1 MPTTATKSKSP
12 AAKSKSAAAEA
23 AATTAHPGTAGS
35 VPIAAP
41 AGATSSTVYGVSD
54 PDLLTQSAAVQAQQL
69 EAMKAMGVT
78 SVRLEANWYW
88 GEPESGSFNWTP
100 IDMAV
105 SAIEKAGLSADL
117 LIDGCPPWA
126 AASGAG
132 GTQYAEPASA
142 AQFASW
148 AGAVAARYAPKG
160 VNYFEIWNE
169 PNLAVFWQPK
179 PDPAAYSADLKAAYT
194 AIKSA
199 DPSSVVLSGGLAPA
213 EDDGSNYDPR
223 TFLQDMYADG
233 AGGSFDGLGFHPYSY
248 PDSPDT
254 VTTWSGWSMMAETS
268 PSLRSIMAAN
278 GDSGKKIWITEYGAP
293 TSGPNSVGESGQSTD
308 LVQAISQVKQLSWVG
323 SFYIYTWAD
332 LSTLPADQNGFGLVS
347 EAHAQKPAY
356 SAVAAALSAGG

>member
-12 AAKSKSAAAEA
+12 AAKSKTATAKAG
-23 AATTAHPGTAGS
+23 ATTAHLGTT
-35 VPIAAP
+35 AP
-41 AGATSSTVYGVSD
+41 APIGAPAASATSTVYGVSD
-54 PDLLTQSAAVQAQQL
+54 PDLLTQSAAVQVQQL

-88 GEPESGSFNWTP
+88 GEPESGTFNWAP
-100 IDMAV
+100 LDGVVASIQQV
-105 SAIEKAGLSADL
+105 GLSADL
-117 LIDGCPPWA
+117 LIDGSPPWA
-126 AASGAG
+126 SVSGTQS
-132 GTQYAEPASA
+132 TQYAQPASS
-142 AQFASW
+142 AQFATW
-148 AGAVAARYAPKG
+148 AGAVAARFGPKG

-179 PDPAAYSADLKAAYT
+179 PDPAAYTADLKAAHA

-199 DPSSVVLSGGLAPA
+199 DPSAVVLSGGLAPA
-213 EDDGSNYDPR
+213 ENDGTNYDPR

-233 AGGSFDGLGFHPYSY
+233 AEGSFEELGFHPYSY

-254 VTTWSGWSMMAETS
+254 VTTWSGWSMMSDTS

-308 LVQAISQVKQLSWVG
+308 LVQAINQVKQRSWVG

-332 LSTLPADQNGFGLVS
+332 LSTLPAEQNGFGLVS
-347 EAHAQKPAY
+347 DAHAQKPAY